1 MNKKIYNEFDFI
13 GELGLPRDD
22 SKFHDIN
29 DNGKGWE
36 GHRLNF
42 GVKESQLNSVFVEMY
57 GGHRPKGTNV
67 VNSFTKGNKENK
79 GGKIEIPWA
88 DRLKPEV
95 IDMVADFVKIVV
107 DLETDFDKKS
117 KYIELGYRIRN
128 IEYDGT
134 AEEKETLPKLKE
146 EYKELATNRYEFLSE
161 YDAILFLSKALKE
174 NSSHKF
180 RIKGNVKLNEWKGKY
195 YKKYDIQSMEIVPN
209 DYTNQLKTT
218 LDIYFDKHALDE
230 ASFKEDQKIFV
241 NGYLKDYNGA
251 TKKDGF
257 YPQTFV
263 INGSKLDME
272 NENHVKMLDVLKAQF
287 KVKGRNYHHLQWVV
301 NAYRGAEKVE
311 ISNDDLT
318 AEQKLLIDTGLAK
331 VEDFAPK
338 GGMFGTNIEEMRL
351 VKPILKGQFD
361 TGAVDTDLSEDDFME
376 LLVKSTADVKLEDVI
391 VKKEDSPTEDVKA
404 EKVDE
409 EVIKDTMD
417 SLFG

>member
-1 MNKKIYNEFDFI
+1 MSKKIYNEFDFI

-22 SKFHDIN
+22 KRFHDVN

-57 GGHRPKGTNV
+57 GGYRPNAKNTV
-67 VNSFTKGNKENK
+67 YAFSKGNKENK
-79 GGKIEIPWA
+79 GGRMEIDWA

-95 IDMVADFVKIVV
+95 VDMVADFVKIIV

-134 AEEKETLPKLKE
+134 EEERATLATLKQ
-146 EYKELATNRYEFLSE
+146 EYGELATNRYEFLSQ
-161 YDAILFLSKALKE
+161 YDAILFLSATLKE
-174 NSSHKF
+174 HEQHKF
-180 RIKGNVKLNEWKGKY
+180 RVKGNVKLNEWKGKY
-195 YKKYDIQSMEIVPN
+195 YKKYEIQSIEIVPE
-209 DYTNQLKTT
+209 DYSNQLKTT
-218 LDIYFDKHALDE
+218 LDIFFDKHALDE
-230 ASFKEDQKIFV
+230 ASFKDDQKIFV
-241 NGYLKDYNGA
+241 NGYLKDYDSS

-257 YPQTFV
+257 YPQSFV

-272 NENHVKMLDVLKAQF
+272 NENHVKMLDVLRTQF
-287 KVKGRNYHHLQWVV
+287 KTKGRNFHHLQWVV

-311 ISNDDLT
+311 ITNDDLT

-331 VEDFAPK
+331 VEDYAPK

-361 TGAVDTDLSEDDFME
+361 AGAVDTDLSEDDFME

-391 VKKEDSPTEDVKA
+391 VKKEDSPTKEVKT

-409 EVIKDTMD
+409 DVIMDTMD